1 MDEPRRV
8 AAARNRKREHLAQGH
23 LLPPRKARRCRP
35 HASAL
40 PVTLSA
46 LRPLFFVPSPHVHA
60 PREALWAHGLSI
72 RESASSNYRTPGV
85 YRAGQPPRT
94 ELNSDCW

>member
-1 MDEPRRV
+1 MNRSRV
-8 AAARNRKREHLAQGH
+8 DLVQGR

-40 PVTLSA
+40 PVTLPA
-46 LRPLFFVPSPHVHA
+46 LRSLFFVCSPHVVHV